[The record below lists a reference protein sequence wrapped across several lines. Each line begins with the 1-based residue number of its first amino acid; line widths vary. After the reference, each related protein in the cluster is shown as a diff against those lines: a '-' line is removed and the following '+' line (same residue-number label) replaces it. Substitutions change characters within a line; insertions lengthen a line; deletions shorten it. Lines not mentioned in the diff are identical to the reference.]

1 MNVLNQPLV
10 PSAADALLAKAAAV
24 AFLNKATAKVHV
36 RLGLRSLA
44 RRASASPSPKL
55 ACRIWGAHRL
65 LCDDTLE
72 RDGLHGGLLLRGG
85 SGGHFGSWG
94 GEGCDGYPVCCC
106 VVGIGRGGY
115 RLQACQRVRK
125 ECWREKGDGLP
136 FTGKQWAIYSPSDP
150 PSPLPPSPSSR
161 PTFPLEEW
169 SNEGANAGTER
180 RRGSSA
186 KLLDWTSGRSYPT
199 QPAFSGRSGT
209 SWLFSHVRRDKVPAF
224 PTGRERGERIGQ
236 AASAYHLGA
245 WRASTHSSNVDAS
258 SV

>member
-1 MNVLNQPLV
+1 MSGWGSDPWREEHQHPHRRNW
-10 PSAADALLAKAAAV
+10 LAE
-24 AFLNKATAKVHV
+24 
-36 RLGLRSLA
+36 S
-44 RRASASPSPKL
+44 
-55 ACRIWGAHRL
+55 
-65 LCDDTLE
+65 
-72 RDGLHGGLLLRGG
+72 GGLTGCCVTTPSRGTASMG
-85 SGGHFGSWG
+85 ACCSGAEVAGILDLGGEGGG

-106 VVGIGRGGY
+106 VVGIGRGSY
-115 RLQACQRVRK
+115 RLQACQRLRK

-150 PSPLPPSPSSR
+150 PSPSPLPPSPSSR
-161 PTFPLEEW
+161 PTFPLKEW

-186 KLLDWTSGRSYPT
+186 KLLDWTSGRSHPT

-224 PTGRERGERIGQ
+224 PTGRERGECIGQ

-245 WRASTHSSNVDAS
+245 WRASTHTSNVDAS